1 MLFSIKSQNFW
12 SVSKKVAEDL
22 TAACVKSVKK
32 SEVQKAHA
40 EMVETIQSSDG
51 ITRMMTFDDSHDKIP
66 EFQVFCWYMT
76 MVMDMMLFISAVGT
90 GD

>member
-1 MLFSIKSQNFW
+1 
-12 SVSKKVAEDL
+12 
-22 TAACVKSVKK
+22 
-32 SEVQKAHA
+32 
-40 EMVETIQSSDG
+40 MVETIQSSDG